1 MKILI
6 LSLFCLLSCLTWA
19 QTKNTSTEVRDY
31 REVDGKIILDL
42 VVNGE
47 VAGFVLDLAGHT
59 AILPEYVERLKIDEN
74 IPGEF
79 KYNEFLYKK
88 VPVVKSVLI
97 GTIAFGNN
105 VFGNGVSAFVL
116 GDESYLRELGVA
128 GAMFRNVV
136 LTIDRRRKKITTS
149 IPYRPSY
156 MKLDYRTDMEVLPGS
171 TVVCPVTING
181 TVYSLLFDT
190 WNDGM
195 ISMTAEDFA
204 RIDGTDGGVAFVM
217 NGYVKITKTKTAVVC
232 DFVKDQLGSVVVAE
246 NKELPRSVLGSGILE
261 KGIISIDY
269 QKQKIYFQSFDLV
282 EVKDDVVG
290 DVTSSVVPGKLNPI
304 TREYFL
310 EHIYDYRKDKEFVF
324 KGDKPVVIDFWATWC
339 GPCCREIPHLR
350 EAYAACKSKGL
361 EIYGVSLDNDAAK
374 WRTFVA
380 DNDMPWINVLGVN
393 ADKRSD
399 AAAMYGISSI
409 PANFLISPEGIIV
422 ARDLRGENIKA
433 RLEEAMR

>member
-6 LSLFCLLSCLTWA
+6 LSFFCLLSCLTWA
-19 QTKNTSTEVRDY
+19 QAKNTSTEVRDY
-31 REVDGKIILDL
+31 REVDGKITLDL

-97 GTIAFGNN
+97 GTMAFGNN
-105 VFGNGVSAFVL
+105 VFGNSVSAFVL

-128 GAMFRNVV
+128 GIVGGAMFRNVV

-156 MKLDYRTDMEVLPGS
+156 MKLDYRTDIEVLPGS
-171 TVVCPVTING
+171 AVVCPVTING

-217 NGYVKITKTKTAVVC
+217 NGYGKSVKITKTKTAVVC

-269 QKQKIYFQSFDLV
+269 QKQKIYFQPFDLV

-290 DVTSSVVPGKLNPI
+290 DVASSVVPGKLNPI

-339 GPCCREIPHLR
+339 GPCMRLIP
-350 EAYAACKSKGL
+350 EMEKMAEKYK
-361 EIYGVSLDNDAAK
+361 DQ
-374 WRTFVA
+374 
-380 DNDMPWINVLGVN
+380 VLFLKVN
-393 ADKRSD
+393 ADKEKELCSMFNVV
-399 AAAMYGISSI
+399 ALPTLFFI
-409 PANFLISPEGIIV
+409 PVGGKPIIETGATPEKYEQII
-422 ARDLRGENIKA
+422 REQLLKK
-433 RLEEAMR
+433 

>member
-31 REVDGKIILDL
+31 REVEGKIILDL

-97 GTIAFGNN
+97 GTMAFGNN

-128 GAMFRNVV
+128 GIVGGAMFRNVV

-217 NGYVKITKTKTAVVC
+217 NGYGKSVKITKTKTAVVC

-246 NKELPRSVLGSGILE
+246 NKELPHSVLGSGILE

-339 GPCCREIPHLR
+339 GPCMRLIP
-350 EAYAACKSKGL
+350 EMEKMAEKYK
-361 EIYGVSLDNDAAK
+361 DQ
-374 WRTFVA
+374 
-380 DNDMPWINVLGVN
+380 VLFLKVN
-393 ADKRSD
+393 ADKEKELCSMFNVV
-399 AAAMYGISSI
+399 ALPTLFFI
-409 PANFLISPEGIIV
+409 PVGGKPIIETGATPEKYEQII
-422 ARDLRGENIKA
+422 REQLLKK
-433 RLEEAMR
+433 